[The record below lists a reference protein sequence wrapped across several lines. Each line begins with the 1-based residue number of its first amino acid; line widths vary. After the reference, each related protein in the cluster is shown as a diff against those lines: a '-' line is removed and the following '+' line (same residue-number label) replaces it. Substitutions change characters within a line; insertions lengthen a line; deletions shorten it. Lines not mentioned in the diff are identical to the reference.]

1 MIEINN
7 LSKAYGAKLII
18 DNLCLHLKNG
28 NGGIISLLGPNGSG
42 KSTLLMMIRRLLPN
56 SGGTIDIDGLDIYK
70 TPHDILAK
78 KISLLRQD
86 NPLSVRLT
94 VYDLVSFGRYPH
106 SKGRYNS
113 YDKHCIDRAIQHL
126 GLHDLKTCF
135 LDELSGGQRQRA
147 FIAMIICQDTNYILL
162 DEPLNNLDMKH
173 SVAIMKQLRRTS
185 DELKKTILIVMH
197 DINFAS
203 YYSDTIITLKDGKAV
218 YCGKPQDIIRPE
230 ILKEIYNVDVQV
242 QMING
247 VPIALY
253 YQ

>member
-1 MIEINN
+1 MIEINH
-7 LSKAYGAKLII
+7 LSKAYGARLII
-18 DNLCLHLKNG
+18 DDLCLCLPK
-28 NGGIISLLGPNGSG
+28 GGIISLIGPNGSG

-56 SGGTIDIDGLDIYK
+56 HKGTVHIDGLDIYK
-70 TPHDILAK
+70 TPHNVLAK
-78 KISLLRQD
+78 KLSLLRQD

-94 VYDLVSFGRYPH
+94 VHDLVSFGRYPY
-106 SKGRYNS
+106 SKGRYTNE
-113 YDKHCIDRAIQHL
+113 DKQFIDSALRYL
-126 GLHDLKTCF
+126 GLQELKDCF

-147 FIAMIICQDTNYILL
+147 FIAMVLCQDTDYLLL

-173 SVAIMKQLRRTS
+173 SVSMMKQLRRTA

-203 YYSDTIITLKDGKAV
+203 SYSDMIVALKNGKAAYYGTTKEV
-218 YCGKPQDIIRPE
+218 MQPE
-230 ILKEIYNVDVQV
+230 ILKDIYDVDIQIET
-242 QMING
+242 ING